1 MLQNNLL
8 IPSKCHIWKIYR
20 NLISQQKL
28 LSKMKKDNK
37 NETWYFL
44 QILAK
49 SGLTTVYEKLSKT
62 LWNVKLTSSATALK
76 KNNGNLFL
84 IFSVMAEKFP
94 DLATFE
100 ITEGTTYFNETI
112 K

>member
-1 MLQNNLL
+1 MILFTNFSEEWIDYCLWEVKQDPL
-8 IPSKCHIWKIYR
+8 KC
-20 NLISQQKL
+20 
-28 LSKMKKDNK
+28 
-37 NETWYFL
+37 
-44 QILAK
+44 QIDIF
-49 SGLTTVYEKLSKT
+49 SNCFE
-62 LWNVKLTSSATALK
+62 

-94 DLATFE
+94 GLATFE